1 MLKPPSFFDL
11 TPMRKTHIWSS
22 MFGISGQELFL
33 ILLVALIVLGPK
45 KLPEMAKTIGK
56 FLGEFQRA
64 TDDFK
69 REIDISSREKPAKPE
84 PGPAPEKDVREP
96 ASEETKPLEQER
108 PSDKG
113 ESSSGE
119 SKTGDDPIA
128 YRPGEIEG

>member
-1 MLKPPSFFDL
+1 
-11 TPMRKTHIWSS
+11 
-22 MFGISGQELFL
+22 MFGISGQELIL

-56 FLGEFQRA
+56 ALGEFQRA

-69 REIDISSREKPAKPE
+69 REIDISSREKSARPE
-84 PGPAPEKDVREP
+84 PEPAPKKDVREP
-96 ASEETKPLEQER
+96 ASEEAKPLEQER